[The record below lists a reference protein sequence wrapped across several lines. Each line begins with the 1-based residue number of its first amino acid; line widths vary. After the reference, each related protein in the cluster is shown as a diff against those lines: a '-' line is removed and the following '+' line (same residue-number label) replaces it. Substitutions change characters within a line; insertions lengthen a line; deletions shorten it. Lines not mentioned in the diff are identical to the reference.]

1 LEWHKARI
9 AYLEGVRADL
19 ARQLE
24 HGKKCHKLTIRCCGK
39 TQLSADL

>member
-1 LEWHKARI
+1 MVDKDALEWHKARI

-24 HGKKCHKLTIRCCGK
+24 SGE
-39 TQLSADL
+39 QPV